1 MNNILLQSLIELI
14 ARHTGLHIR
23 EQDRQTL
30 WTKVDNRIQALKLS
44 TPDQYYQLLNTST
57 NNSSTETPGDRE
69 WKELTLLLTTG
80 ESYFFRDKGQIALLK
95 NRLLPQIIEDKKRS
109 HIQPNTPKPSLRIW
123 SAGCSTGEEVYSIAV
138 LVKELIPDLHNWDIL
153 ILGTDINLESIA
165 KAKRGVYES
174 WSFRM
179 VDPELVRRYFN
190 PRQQSWEVK
199 KTLFSMVKFQEG
211 NLIKDNFPQ
220 PLFGIHNMDLIICR
234 NVFIY
239 FDALSISTVLDK
251 FYHTLN
257 SAGYLIT
264 GHAELHGQNLSNL
277 QTKVFP
283 ESLVYQRAENLPL
296 KNYLTSIP
304 SLPISRE
311 ITTPTTSIRQQ
322 ANFLV
327 PTPTNVNRPS
337 TLIDQQKVT
346 LAKPKV
352 ETSSYQSKNPT
363 LSASITTVETLFNRG
378 EYTAAIQEAEQIIK
392 QYPLHFDACY
402 LLAQAWANLGNVEKA
417 TFYCEQATKIDA
429 LSIFPYYLLAHI
441 AEEKGNNSNA
451 KKILKKIVYLAPDSI
466 NAYLELGDIYQRESD
481 MNKAKKMRNTALELL
496 KQLPPHFIVEPSKNT
511 VSELTEQVNNLI
523 RNNP

>member
-1 MNNILLQSLIELI
+1 MNNLLLQSLIELI

-30 WTKVDNRIQALKLS
+30 CTKVNTRIQALKLS
-44 TPDQYYQLLNTST
+44 TPEQYYQLLNTS
-57 NNSSTETPGDRE
+57 NHSSTETPGDRE

-95 NRLLPQIIEDKKRS
+95 NRLLPQLIEYKKRS
-109 HIQPNTPKPSLRIW
+109 HLQQNTPKPSLRIW

-138 LVKELIPDLHNWDIL
+138 LVQQLIPDLHNWNIL

-165 KAKRGVYES
+165 KAKRGIYES

-179 VDPELVRRYFN
+179 VEPEIVRRYFN

-199 KTLFSMVKFQEG
+199 ETISSMVKFQEG

-220 PLFGIHNMDLIICR
+220 PLFGIHDMDIIICR

-239 FDALSISTVLDK
+239 FDVISISTVLDK

-257 SAGYLIT
+257 TAGYLIT
-264 GHAELHGQNLSNL
+264 GHAELHGQNLNKL

-283 ESLVYQRAENLPL
+283 ESLVYQRNKNLPL
-296 KNYLTSIP
+296 EKCPSSTPLLPTSSNAIKLSSLGKQP
-304 SLPISRE
+304 ESNVLLPISTNINSLNTLVKQQE
-311 ITTPTTSIRQQ
+311 VNISKLKGENSQQLQKTSK
-322 ANFLV
+322 L
-327 PTPTNVNRPS
+327 P
-337 TLIDQQKVT
+337 
-346 LAKPKV
+346 
-352 ETSSYQSKNPT
+352 
-363 LSASITTVETLFNRG
+363 ASITTVETLFNRG
-378 EYTAAIQEAEQIIK
+378 EYTAAIQEAEQLIK

-417 TFYCEQATKIDA
+417 TFYCEQAIKIDE

-441 AEEKGNNSNA
+441 AEEKGDNSKA
-451 KKILKKIVYLAPDSI
+451 KKILRKIIYLNPDSI

-481 MNKAKKMRNTALELL
+481 RNKSKKMRITALELL
-496 KQLPPHFIVEPSKNT
+496 NQLPPHLIVEPSKNT
-511 VSELTEQVNNLI
+511 VSELTEQVNSLLQNHF
-523 RNNP
+523 